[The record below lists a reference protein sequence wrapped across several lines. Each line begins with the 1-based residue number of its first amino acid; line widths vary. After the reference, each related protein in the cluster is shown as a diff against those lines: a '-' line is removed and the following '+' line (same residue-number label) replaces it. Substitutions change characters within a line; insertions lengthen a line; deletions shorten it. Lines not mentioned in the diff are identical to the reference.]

1 MSFFEL
7 LSKIPVEDV
16 REKLF
21 KEGKAKA
28 YCPIRFLTDEQM
40 EELKREYENKNKEVE
55 YKIS

>member
-16 REKLF
+16 REKLY

-28 YCPIRFLTDEQM
+28 YCPIRFFTDEQM
-40 EELKREYENKNKEVE
+40 EELRKEYEDNKSK
-55 YKIS
+55 S

>member
-16 REKLF
+16 REKLY

-28 YCPIRFLTDEQM
+28 YCPIRFFTDEQM
-40 EELKREYENKNKEVE
+40 EELRKEYEDNK
-55 YKIS
+55 SRS